1 VNPGAVR
8 NKAGDA
14 LASPVLREAA
24 MDMFAADPLVEEK
37 RVEEER
43 FASAYLPG
51 EIAEPFPQEA
61 FAAEILPEEEPPA
74 PPVSLP
80 GAVPVPPAGGAAAVR
95 RLAIHLA
102 SVVPRSWNRRHM
114 LLAGAAVIA
123 LGAAGIGFCMWPGT
137 PVATAPQQAGA
148 AGVGPMPLAPSATLA
163 RVPTTPAE
171 PSTRQ
176 KYAPQRQDQQL
187 QQLLALR
194 GGDAASA
201 ASAPDREGPSGRD
214 QPPSGYVASEPGAN
228 RESSSA
234 APLAVAAASPAA
246 MGMPASARESSPP
259 PAATP
264 TVIPDPAAGLSP
276 APPKPPAPPRADMP
290 ADPVKT
296 ASLLQPGPMTTADQ
310 VQVLEV
316 VTQMAAM
323 VRDLRAEQV
332 QQRTDFAK
340 AEGDMAA
347 RLTDFE
353 RRLAL
358 AEAGRAMAVA
368 REAGAPPAAPATLAA
383 TVAATAPASPASS
396 PGQNAAGAGSTPPV
410 QVTPAAAA
418 APAADKGAA
427 KRYRVQAASP
437 GLALLAEI
445 DRGGGDGA
453 QIQILVGDT
462 IPGYGKVAAIGQR
475 GTAWVVTTEHGDIQ

>member
-1 VNPGAVR
+1 
-8 NKAGDA
+8 
-14 LASPVLREAA
+14 
-24 MDMFAADPLVEEK
+24 
-37 RVEEER
+37 
-43 FASAYLPG
+43 
-51 EIAEPFPQEA
+51 
-61 FAAEILPEEEPPA
+61 
-74 PPVSLP
+74 
-80 GAVPVPPAGGAAAVR
+80 
-95 RLAIHLA
+95 
-102 SVVPRSWNRRHM
+102 
-114 LLAGAAVIA
+114 
-123 LGAAGIGFCMWPGT
+123 
-137 PVATAPQQAGA
+137 
-148 AGVGPMPLAPSATLA
+148 
-163 RVPTTPAE
+163 
-171 PSTRQ
+171 
-176 KYAPQRQDQQL
+176 
-187 QQLLALR
+187 
-194 GGDAASA
+194 
-201 ASAPDREGPSGRD
+201 
-214 QPPSGYVASEPGAN
+214 
-228 RESSSA
+228 
-234 APLAVAAASPAA
+234 
-246 MGMPASARESSPP
+246 
-259 PAATP
+259 
-264 TVIPDPAAGLSP
+264 
-276 APPKPPAPPRADMP
+276 
-290 ADPVKT
+290 
-296 ASLLQPGPMTTADQ
+296 MTTADQ